1 MPAPSALTQDE
12 LPDAWTDGET
22 NGAAMVRALSRKRRV
37 AVPWGLVREGLTQ
50 AVRSRWLETVAGGAT
65 VEFDRAGEWR
75 LKQPEGHTPQKT
87 AAVASALEMDG
98 TQVQDLADVVPKLME
113 ESAGHGLRFRV
124 GVALDASAP
133 EEVRRKVD
141 DLLAEA
147 VPELPELKS
156 DIRDGSAH

>member
-1 MPAPSALTQDE
+1 M
-12 LPDAWTDGET
+12 
-22 NGAAMVRALSRKRRV
+22 
-37 AVPWGLVREGLTQ
+37 
-50 AVRSRWLETVAGGAT
+50 
-65 VEFDRAGEWR
+65 
-75 LKQPEGHTPQKT
+75 KQPEGHTPQKT

-98 TQVQDLADVVPKLME
+98 TQVQELADVVPKLME
-113 ESAGHGLRFRV
+113 ESAGHRLRFRV